1 MEYFEHIFD
10 NHNIYIVWMSYL
22 FPLDNTLWMSYS
34 IFLEPVQLTV
44 IICAIMV
51 LLLTL
56 SLKFFF
62 VPRAKKQMEYLH
74 GQLLNSFEH
83 GIVITTERGKLV
95 ESNTA
100 FRNILKEVGLPAI
113 SDLKE
118 LGPEFNQIKVKPP
131 FEFNLKSIHEK
142 EKSFEVSKQILE
154 NDKKQSYLWLFRDVT
169 VTKKIESEI
178 RYMAFHDN
186 LTKLPNRH
194 FIDKKINEAIRH
206 NRKTACLFLDIER
219 LKFTNDSL
227 GHLAGDQ
234 LLIQLSERFK
244 KVVTEGDIVGR
255 IGGDEFVIIVFDE
268 RVKEIEQI
276 ASECIQQVKV
286 PFVVANQRVRVTLSG
301 GISFFP
307 DDVTSA
313 DELIRVADCAMYDAK
328 KAGKNQILV
337 FNSGIEKKV
346 RRRLLM
352 EELLHSALEANEF
365 YLVYQTKIDL
375 NTEKIT
381 GTEALLRWKSCEFG
395 NVSPAE
401 FIPIVEEVGL
411 ISDLGD
417 WVLKEACLQW
427 VEWNKMKFHPV
438 LMAVNISPIQFT
450 QESFV
455 SEVERIINETGIDP
469 NYLEL
474 EITESSSI
482 AYTEATIER
491 FTTLKKMGVKIAL
504 DDFGTGYSSFQHL
517 NELPLEM
524 LKIDRSFLQN
534 LLGNKSQEAIV
545 RSMIQLG
552 HNMNLRVLMEG
563 VEEQEQVDW
572 LRGEGCDWVQGFL
585 FSKPEK
591 PDIVTQKLKLS
602 AS

>member
-1 MEYFEHIFD
+1 MEHFEHIFD
-10 NHNIYIVWMSYL
+10 NYNICIVFISYL
-22 FPLDNTLWMSYS
+22 LPIDYPLWISYS
-34 IFLEPVQLTV
+34 ILFGTVQLTL
-44 IICAIMV
+44 IICTIVV
-51 LLLTL
+51 LLFTL

-62 VPRAKKQMEYLH
+62 VPRVQKQMDYLQW
-74 GQLLNSFEH
+74 QLLNSFEH
-83 GIVITTERGKLV
+83 GIVITTEKGKLLHA
-95 ESNTA
+95 NTA
-100 FRNILKEVGLPAI
+100 FGKILKKVGLPSI
-113 SDLKE
+113 DYLKE
-118 LGPEFNQIKVKPP
+118 LSSELDLIKVKPS
-131 FEFNLKSIHEK
+131 FELNLRSVHVTEIT
-142 EKSFEVSKQILE
+142 FEVSKQVLQ
-154 NDKKQSYLWLFRDVT
+154 NDKELSYLWFFRDVT
-169 VTKKIESEI
+169 VTKKMEAEI
-178 RYMAFHDN
+178 CYIDFHDD

-194 FIDKKINEAIRH
+194 FIAEKINGAICH
-206 NRKTACLFLDIER
+206 NRKIACLFLDIER

-244 KVVTEGDIVGR
+244 KVVTEQDIVGR

-268 RVKEIEQI
+268 RVMDIEQI

-286 PFVVANQRVRVTLSG
+286 PFGVANQRVRVTLSG
-301 GISFFP
+301 GISFFS
-307 DDVTSA
+307 DDLTSA
-313 DELIRVADCAMYDAK
+313 DELIRIADLAMYDAK
-328 KAGKNQILV
+328 KTGKNQISV
-337 FNSGIEKKV
+337 FNSGIEKEV

-352 EELLHSALEANEF
+352 EELLHTALEGNEF
-365 YLVYQTKIDL
+365 HLVYQTKIDL

-411 ISDLGD
+411 IYDLGD
-417 WVLKEACLQW
+417 WVLRQACLQW
-427 VEWNKMKFHPV
+427 TEWNKMKVHPV
-438 LMAVNISPIQFT
+438 LMAVNISPLQFT
-450 QESFV
+450 QETFISD
-455 SEVERIINETGIDP
+455 VEQIIKETGIDP
-469 NYLEL
+469 NFLEL
-474 EITESSSI
+474 EITESSAI
-482 AYTEATIER
+482 AYTKATIEKL
-491 FTTLKKMGVKIAL
+491 TSLKKMGVKIAL

-534 LLGNKSQEAIV
+534 LLGNKPQEAIV

-563 VEEQEQVDW
+563 VEKQEQVEW

-591 PDIVTQKLKLS
+591 PDIVTEKLL